1 MVDATQNLTG
11 TMTSIKMPDVSAAP
25 RVNVSPGDSS
35 QAANLGAAAPVNPVS
50 AADRPAVQVDSAVAQ
65 VLAKMQEEPAPIDIE
80 AVTRIQ
86 EAISTNDYPLDY
98 SKIVDGL
105 AAAFESLS

>member
-50 AADRPAVQVDSAVAQ
+50 AADRPAVQVDSAVNT
-65 VLAKMQEEPAPIDIE
+65 KD
-80 AVTRIQ
+80 
-86 EAISTNDYPLDY
+86 
-98 SKIVDGL
+98 
-105 AAAFESLS
+105 SLSSSILQKLTDGYSVYHKYMKFNSIKSIYYLLCLSINFLKK

>member
-35 QAANLGAAAPVNPVS
+35 QAANLGVGAPVNPVS
-50 AADRPAVQVDSAVAQ
+50 AADKPAVQVDSAAAQ
-65 VLAKMQEEPAPIDIE
+65 VLAKMQDEPAPVDIE
-80 AVTRIQ
+80 AVARIR

-98 SKIVDGL
+98 SKIADGL
-105 AAAFESLS
+105 AAAFDTLT